1 MGHYRK
7 TSDDRIWKLG
17 QQKAR
22 SCSENLARETE
33 KAKKEGIT
41 NKLLNKSLNCLPNFL
56 GCFPEDQFDNLIIN
70 QFPSFLIANI
80 DSQNMRGSHWLA
92 IGIFKNSIEIF
103 DPLGFTIF
111 NWKRIPCGLL
121 SFLHRMSVTRRVQ
134 IAHRIQPDTSHLCGL
149 YCIFYLILRSITSLR
164 TILSFFHMLNSKLY
178 KNDLILCN
186 FFK

>member
-1 MGHYRK
+1 MGRYRK

-17 QQKAR
+17 QQETR
-22 SCSENLARETE
+22 RCSQNFGREIE

-41 NKLLNKSLNCLPNFL
+41 NIFLNQSLTCLPNFL
-56 GCFPEDQFDNLIIN
+56 GCFPEDQINNLTIN

-80 DSQNMRGSHWLA
+80 DSHDMQGSHWLA
-92 IGIFKNSIEIF
+92 IGIFKYSIEIF
-103 DPLGFTIF
+103 DPLGFKIF

-134 IAHRIQPDTSHLCGL
+134 VAQRVQPDNSHLCGP
-149 YCIFYLILRSITSLR
+149 YCIFYLVLRSITSLR
-164 TILSFFHMLNSKLY
+164 TISSFFYLRYSKLHQ
-178 KNDLILCN
+178 NDSILCS